1 MPNVSSF
8 FMNNRISNAGRGAWK
23 TMNKT
28 AAGRG
33 FIRGVKENLGW
44 VYEGEKDL
52 GFIGRKG
59 PGFFA
64 EARTAWK
71 EGGGKLGGSIGV
83 AGKVASR
90 YGGILMAA
98 WAFYEGM
105 KEGGITGGI
114 KSSGRQT
121 VSWGAIRMADAVLG
135 GVAGTA
141 LMAGEALAYGGY
153 RFGRAAQKY
162 GRGLRNIS
170 MAIPVVDP
178 FGTAATMRQRSLS
191 ALQNTHINGR
201 IVLGQEAILMSSLHM

>member
-52 GFIGRKG
+52 GFIGRNG
-59 PGFFA
+59 PSLRSEISA
-64 EARTAWK
+64 AWK
-71 EGGGKLGGSIGV
+71 EGGGKLGGSVGV
-83 AGKVASR
+83 VGKFASR
-90 YGGILMAA
+90 YGGIAMAG
-98 WAFYEGM
+98 WALYEGM
-105 KEGGITGGI
+105 QEGGLTGGI
-114 KSSGRQT
+114 KAVGQQT
-121 VSWGAIRMADAVLG
+121 VNWAAIRMAEAALG
-135 GVAGTA
+135 SFAGTA
-141 LMAGEALAYGGY
+141 LMAGGALAYGGY
-153 RFGRAAQKY
+153 RFGQAAQKY

-170 MAIPVVDP
+170 MATPVVDP

-201 IVLGQEAILMSSLHM
+201 SVLGSEAQLMASMRY